1 MPFAGCYFGSAGASP
16 SSTPHEL
23 SNSLR
28 GGERVFAWVRLDT
41 LVQGTIRLVVGS
53 EPMAVKAEGVGF
65 RFHRSGEQAIERL
78 YVILGP
84 TAVGKTEVGLR
95 VAERIGA
102 EIISA
107 DSAAVYRGMDIG
119 TAKPTPEERA
129 RVPVHLIDV
138 VEPDEP
144 FTAAKFRELALEAIR
159 EIQARGKRV
168 LIVGGTGLYLRVL
181 LHGFSLAPPPSDPEL
196 RQRLQQQAQEHGL
209 QTLYERLQQ
218 VDPKAAA
225 RIHPNDAVRIVRAL
239 EVYEMTGRPISEWQR
254 RADSELPALKFGLT
268 MPRPL
273 LYRRIEE
280 RVDQMMAQG
289 FLQEVRNLLSKGYN
303 KDLPALKGLGYRHL
317 VAHLMGEM
325 GLEEAVKRWKRDTR
339 RFAKRQMTW
348 FRREPGV
355 LWLDVSAGA
364 EATAQTIV
372 QMIVE
377 QGGQRNGKGD

>member
-1 MPFAGCYFGSAGASP
+1 M
-16 SSTPHEL
+16 SS
-23 SNSLR
+23 
-28 GGERVFAWVRLDT
+28 ERRQEV
-41 LVQGTIRLVVGS
+41 GIR
-53 EPMAVKAEGVGF
+53 
-65 RFHRSGEQAIERL
+65 QL

-84 TAVGKTEVGLR
+84 TAVGKTAVGLR

-138 VEPDEP
+138 AEPDEP
-144 FTAAKFRELALEAIR
+144 FTAAKFRELALQAIHD
-159 EIQARGKRV
+159 IQARGKPV

-181 LHGFSLAPPPSDPEL
+181 LHGFRLAPPSDPEL
-196 RQRLQQQAQEHGL
+196 RRYLQQQAQQQGL
-209 QTLYERLQQ
+209 HTLYERLKQI
-218 VDPKAAA
+218 DPQAAA
-225 RIHPNDAVRIVRAL
+225 RIHPNDAMRILRAL
-239 EVYEMTGRPISEWQR
+239 EVYGMTGKPISEWQS
-254 RADSELPALKFGLT
+254 RAESELPALKFGLT

-273 LYRRIEE
+273 LYRRINE

-289 FLQEVRNLLSKGYN
+289 FLQEVQNLLSKGYN
-303 KDLPALKGLGYRHL
+303 RELPALKGLGYRHL
-317 VAHLMGEM
+317 IAYLMGEVE
-325 GLEEAVKRWKRDTR
+325 LDEAVRLWKRDTR

-355 LWLDVSAGA
+355 IWLDASAGA

-372 QMIVE
+372 QMIME
-377 QGGQRNGKGD
+377 QGGQHNGKGD